1 MRPTRTRTLL
11 LLAAAVAAITWVVLR
26 LWASS
31 GHELPMLPWS
41 TPGVMGLLAVAVLV
55 AGWPVR
61 RWTRG
66 QRTEPLD
73 PLRAARTVVL
83 AKAAQYAG
91 ALLTGWYAGQVL
103 VIAPSV
109 DVEPRRDLL
118 LRGLVSVAA
127 ALLVW
132 VVGWLVERFCRV
144 DRRGPGKDGAGKTTE
159 AGPAEPA

>member
-1 MRPTRTRTLL
+1 VRPTRTRAVA
-11 LLAAAVAAITWVVLR
+11 LLAVAVAVITWAGLR
-26 LWASS
+26 WWSSS
-31 GHELPMLPWS
+31 GRELPMLPWS

-66 QRTEPLD
+66 QRTDPLD
-73 PLRAARTVVL
+73 PLRATRTVVL

-103 VIAPSV
+103 VIVPSIDV
-109 DVEPRRDLL
+109 DPRRDLL
-118 LRGLVSVAA
+118 LRGLVSAAA

-132 VVGWLVERFCRV
+132 VAGWLVERFCRV
-144 DRRGPGKDGAGKTTE
+144 DRHDDESRDGAN
-159 AGPAEPA
+159 AGPTEPA

>member
-1 MRPTRTRTLL
+1 MVRPTRTRNLL
-11 LLAAAVAAITWVVLR
+11 LLAAGVAVVTWIALR
-26 LWASS
+26 LWSRS

-55 AGWPVR
+55 VGWPVR

-66 QRTEPLD
+66 HRTQPLD

-103 VIAPSV
+103 VIVPSL

-118 LRGLVSVAA
+118 VRGLVSTAA
-127 ALLVW
+127 AVLVW
-132 VVGWLVERFCRV
+132 VAGWLVERFCRV
-144 DRRGPGKDGAGKTTE
+144 DRHDDDDKSGADVEQPEPG
-159 AGPAEPA
+159 

>member
-1 MRPTRTRTLL
+1 MTPTRTRSLL
-11 LLAAAVAAITWVVLR
+11 LVAAAMTVVTWVALR
-26 LWASS
+26 WWSSS

-41 TPGVMGLLAVAVLV
+41 TVGVMALLAVAVFV

-66 QRTEPLD
+66 LRTEPLD

-91 ALLTGWYAGQVL
+91 SLLTGWYVGQVL
-103 VIAPSV
+103 VILPSV

-118 LRGLVSVAA
+118 VRGLASAA
-127 ALLVW
+127 AAVLVW

-144 DRRGPGKDGAGKTTE
+144 DRRDEDDASRPGGEPTE
-159 AGPAEPA
+159 PV

>member
-1 MRPTRTRTLL
+1 MRPTRTRTLV
-11 LLAAAVAAITWVVLR
+11 LLAAGVALVTWVGLR
-26 LWASS
+26 SWSRS

-41 TPGVMGLLAVAVLV
+41 TAGVMALLAVAVLV

-66 QRTEPLD
+66 HRTEPLD

-103 VIAPSV
+103 VILPSIDV
-109 DVEPRRDLL
+109 DPRRDMMV
-118 LRGLVSVAA
+118 RGLVSVAA
-127 ALLVW
+127 AVLVW

-144 DRRGPGKDGAGKTTE
+144 DRRDDDEPPSSD
-159 AGPAEPA
+159 AGPAEPV

>member
-1 MRPTRTRTLL
+1 VVRPTRTRAVA
-11 LLAAAVAAITWVVLR
+11 LLAVIVAVVTWIVLR
-26 LWASS
+26 WWSAS
-31 GHELPMLPWS
+31 GRELPMLPWS
-41 TPGVMGLLAVAVLV
+41 TPGVMALLAVAVLV

-66 QRTEPLD
+66 QRTDPLD

-103 VIAPSV
+103 VIVPSI

-118 LRGLVSVAA
+118 LRGLVSTAA

-132 VVGWLVERFCRV
+132 IAGWLVERFCRV
-144 DRRGPGKDGAGKTTE
+144 DRHDDDERNGADV
-159 AGPAEPA
+159 GPAEPV

>member
-1 MRPTRTRTLL
+1 VRPTHPQSVA
-11 LLAAAVAAITWVVLR
+11 LLAVGVAVVTWVVLR
-26 LWASS
+26 WWSSS
-31 GHELPMLPWS
+31 GRELPMLPWS

-66 QRTEPLD
+66 QRTDPLD
-73 PLRAARTVVL
+73 PLRAPRTLVL

-103 VIAPSV
+103 VIVPSI

-118 LRGLVSVAA
+118 LRGLVSTAA
-127 ALLVW
+127 AMLVW
-132 VVGWLVERFCRV
+132 LAGWLVERFCRV
-144 DRRGPGKDGAGKTTE
+144 DRRDDDKNDGLDVGPT
-159 AGPAEPA
+159 EPA

>member
-1 MRPTRTRTLL
+1 VVRPTRTRSLV
-11 LLAAAVAAITWVVLR
+11 LLAVGVTVVTWIALR
-26 LWASS
+26 WWSSS
-31 GHELPMLPWS
+31 GNELPMLPWS
-41 TPGVMGLLAVAVLV
+41 TPGVMALLAVAVLV

-66 QRTEPLD
+66 QRTAPLD

-103 VIAPSV
+103 VIVPSV

-144 DRRGPGKDGAGKTTE
+144 DRRDQGDVEGPDVE
-159 AGPAEPA
+159 PAEPA